1 MNLNFNMIPNA
12 EAPLPPKPTIYPPCG
27 PVTGVFRKNVTS
39 YKGIPFAK
47 PPVGPLRFRPPEP
60 APAWIS
66 PRECF
71 EFSDKCLQFGGIL
84 ADLPPMYSAVGKS
97 EDCL

>member
-1 MNLNFNMIPNA
+1 MNLNFSIIPNA
-12 EAPLPPKPTIYPPCG
+12 EAPLPPNPTIYPPCG

-84 ADLPPMYSAVGKS
+84 ADLPPMYLS
-97 EDCL
+97 LIHI